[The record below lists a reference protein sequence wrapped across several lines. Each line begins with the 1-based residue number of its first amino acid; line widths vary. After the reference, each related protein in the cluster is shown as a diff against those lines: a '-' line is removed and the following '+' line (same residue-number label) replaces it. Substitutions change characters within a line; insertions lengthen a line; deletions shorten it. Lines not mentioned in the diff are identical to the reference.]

1 MYVNTFF
8 AKSNIFILIYIF
20 NVKIGYKKSRLKL
33 PANSFYKM
41 KTRRCKK
48 MNDDTKHMFWLGI
61 IDIIEFD
68 GVNFKVVFK

>member
-1 MYVNTFF
+1 
-8 AKSNIFILIYIF
+8 
-20 NVKIGYKKSRLKL
+20 
-33 PANSFYKM
+33 
-41 KTRRCKK
+41 